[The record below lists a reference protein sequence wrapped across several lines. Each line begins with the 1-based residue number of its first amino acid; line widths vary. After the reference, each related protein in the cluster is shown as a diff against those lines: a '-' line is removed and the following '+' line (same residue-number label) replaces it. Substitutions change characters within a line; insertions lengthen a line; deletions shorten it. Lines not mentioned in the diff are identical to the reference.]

1 MPLPADRYDP
11 AEGGTV
17 YDITDFGELRR
28 GIVRAILVRRITLGV
43 FSLVAL
49 LVLFASRISYLNPLF
64 YSPLLW
70 FLLTFPFKY
79 LIDRQRTVRRLH
91 AVHTGFFLVEVL
103 LITFLVHFMGSAEW
117 IGVTFYMFTVIYANI
132 FLTRTQ
138 GALVTLWVVV
148 AYSALVALEYVG
160 WIPHRSLFPTA
171 GGAPHR
177 NLAYAATTVLAGAI
191 GLYAVVALTIRSF
204 ADVVAHKNRMLAR
217 RERELSRLSRRLL
230 TAQDEE
236 RRRIARTLHDDLIQ
250 TLAAIKIRLAPQK
263 ERLGDETY
271 AQVCDIVDRS
281 IEQTRSL
288 AYSVRP
294 PLLDDLGLVPSLER
308 LTESAAAESGI
319 SVEIDADL
327 PRRPHVS
334 IESLLFYVAH
344 EAMQNVVRHA
354 SATQVTVD
362 LRTEGGALRLSIED
376 DGVGLRADGPEGLGL
391 RGIRERVEIS
401 GGTFSIRTA
410 AGGGTIVTVEVPFD
424 ARADRDRR

>member
-1 MPLPADRYDP
+1 
-11 AEGGTV
+11 V
-17 YDITDFGELRR
+17 YDITDFDELRR
-28 GIVRAILVRRITLGV
+28 GIVRTILVRRITLGV

-49 LVLFASRISYLNPLF
+49 VVLFASGISYLNPLF

-79 LIDRQRTVRRLH
+79 LVDRQRTVRRLH
-91 AVHTGFFLVEVL
+91 TVHTGFFFVEVF

-148 AYSALVALEYVG
+148 AYSGLVLFEYAG

-177 NLAYAATTVLAGAI
+177 NLAYAATTILAGAI

-204 ADVVAHKNRMLAR
+204 GDVFAHKNRMLAR
-217 RERELSRLSRRLL
+217 RERQLSRLSRRLL

-250 TLAAIKIRLAPQK
+250 TLAAVKIRLAPQK
-263 ERLGDETY
+263 QRLGDDTY
-271 AQVCDIVDRS
+271 SQVCDIVDRS

-308 LTESAAAESGI
+308 LAESAAAESGI
-319 SVEIDADL
+319 FVEVDADL

-334 IESLLFYVAH
+334 VESLLFYVAH

-354 SATQVTVD
+354 SAERVLVG
-362 LRTEGGALRLSIED
+362 LRAERESLQLSIED
-376 DGVGLRADGPEGLGL
+376 DGVGFRADGPEGLGL
-391 RGIRERVEIS
+391 RGIRERVEVS
-401 GGTFSIRTA
+401 GGTFSIGA
-410 AGGGTIVTVEVPFD
+410 ADGGGTIVTVEVPCD
-424 ARADRDRR
+424 ARSNRDR

>member
-1 MPLPADRYDP
+1 
-11 AEGGTV
+11 V
-17 YDITDFGELRR
+17 YDITDFDELRR
-28 GIVRAILVRRITLGV
+28 GIVRAIFVRRITLGV

-103 LITFLVHFMGSAEW
+103 LITFLVHFMGGAEW
-117 IGVTFYMFTVIYANI
+117 IGVTFYMFTIIYANI
-132 FLTRTQ
+132 FLTRPQ

-148 AYSALVALEYVG
+148 AYSGLVTLEYVG
-160 WIPHRSLFPTA
+160 WIPHRSLFPAA

-177 NLAYAATTVLAGAI
+177 NLAYAATTVLAGGI

-204 ADVVAHKNRMLAR
+204 ADVVASKNRMLAR

-236 RRRIARTLHDDLIQ
+236 RRRIARALHDDLIQ

-263 ERLGDETY
+263 GRLGNETY
-271 AQVCDIVDRS
+271 MQVCNIVDRS

-308 LTESAAAESGI
+308 LAESAAAESGI
-319 SVEIDADL
+319 SVEVDADL
-327 PRRPHVS
+327 PRRPHVGV
-334 IESLLFYVAH
+334 ESLLFYVAH

-354 SATQVTVD
+354 SAGRMTVD
-362 LRTEGGALRLSIED
+362 LRAEGGFLRLSVED
-376 DGVGLRADGPEGLGL
+376 DGVGFRADGPEGLGL

-401 GGTFSIRTA
+401 GGTFSIQTA
-410 AGGGTIVTVEVPFD
+410 ACGGTIVTVEVPFD